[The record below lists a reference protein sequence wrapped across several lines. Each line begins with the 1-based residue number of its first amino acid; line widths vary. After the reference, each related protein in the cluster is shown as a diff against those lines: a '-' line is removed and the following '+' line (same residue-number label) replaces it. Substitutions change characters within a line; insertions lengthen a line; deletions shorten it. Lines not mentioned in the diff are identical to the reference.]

1 LLINL
6 RKKIAN
12 QKGFTLVEL
21 MVVVAIIGILAAIV
35 IPKFSASTAT
45 AQDAKLKADLRTV
58 DGTIMQYYAANSKYP
73 ADAAALYSTT
83 NTTYLASWPKD
94 AKDGAIVYALDADTI
109 SYTLKGKDSKNK
121 DRLSPGSKGYTDAKW
136 E

>member
-6 RKKIAN
+6 RKITN

-35 IPKFSASTAT
+35 IPKFSASTDT
-45 AQDAKLKADLRTV
+45 AQDAKLKANLRTV

-73 ADAAALYSTT
+73 AAKDDLYSTT

-94 AKDGAIVYALDADTI
+94 AKDGDIVYTIETDKI
-109 SYTLKGKDSKNK
+109 SYTLKGKDSKSK

-136 E
+136 D